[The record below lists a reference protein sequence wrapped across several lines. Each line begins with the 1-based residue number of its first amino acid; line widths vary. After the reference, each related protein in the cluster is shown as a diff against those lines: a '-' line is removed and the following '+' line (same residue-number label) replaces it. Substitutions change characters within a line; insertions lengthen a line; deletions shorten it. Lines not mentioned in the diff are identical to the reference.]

1 MKPIV
6 RATILALFVASLV
19 AASAAAM
26 MTSHGPPSVVRLQRN
41 VTRIDQR
48 AFVTCTRNC
57 SASQKAE
64 VDACN
69 ALGSAFKTLRTARNV
84 TAHPGAT
91 VGKCVSAAAI
101 KLHDCKRQ
109 CKATRTTTG

>member
-1 MKPIV
+1 MV
-6 RATILALFVASLV
+6 
-19 AASAAAM
+19 
-26 MTSHGPPSVVRLQRN
+26 TSHGPPGVVRLQRN
-41 VTRIDQR
+41 VTRIDQH

-69 ALGSAFKTLRTARNV
+69 AIGSAFTTLRTARNA
-84 TAHPGAT
+84 TAHPAAT
-91 VGKCVSAAAI
+91 LGKCVSAAAT
-101 KLHDCKRQ
+101 KLRDCKRQ